1 MVGILRHLNA
11 VCDYSHTKGIVLVG
25 GHTNKHVA
33 LLLHFL
39 PIFNGLSATDAAAFV
54 TMALN
59 VPKNDLV
66 PFLFWRREN
75 GACQPSAL

>member
-11 VCDYSHTKGIVLVG
+11 VCDYSHIKGIVVVG
-25 GHTNKHVA
+25 DNTNKHVA

-39 PIFNGLSATDAAAFV
+39 PIFNGVSATDAAAFV

-59 VPKNDLV
+59 VPKNDLA
-66 PFLFWRREN
+66 PFFFWRRKDC
-75 GACQPSAL
+75 ACQPSAL